1 MAKTAT
7 IDVHAHFFPPVYLE
21 ALKDAGLK
29 TLDGGIPV
37 PDWSPAR
44 ALALM
49 DEVGIA
55 GAVLS
60 VSSPH
65 VSFLQDQ
72 EAAALCRS
80 VNDYSAEVKR
90 RHPDRFG
97 AYAILP
103 LPDMAACLAE
113 MTRALDELQLD
124 GVALPTSVQGI
135 YLGDA
140 KLAPLLELLDERRVT
155 VFIHPTCPNCFE
167 AFGLELPGP
176 MIEFPFETTRTA
188 ASLLFSGALARH
200 PGINF
205 ILPHA
210 GGTLPFLAP
219 RISSVGAIPA
229 MGKRAVPRAEAM
241 QAFTRFFYD
250 TAASVTPQQ
259 IAALRVLAP
268 TSQILYG
275 SDFPFANEAVVRMA
289 EAAFTALDFTTD
301 EQVMVRRG
309 NATRLFASFAER
321 CCGATSLAGNSRQR

>member
-1 MAKTAT
+1 MAKTPT

-29 TLDGGIPV
+29 TLDGGISIP
-37 PDWSPAR
+37 PWTPAR
-44 ALALM
+44 ALASM

-65 VSFLQDQ
+65 VSFL
-72 EAAALCRS
+72 ENKAAATLCRS
-80 VNDYSAEVKR
+80 INDYSAEIKR
-90 RHPDRFG
+90 LHPDRFG

-103 LPDMAACLAE
+103 LPDMDASLAE
-113 MTRALDELQLD
+113 LGRALDELQLD
-124 GVALPTSVQGI
+124 GVALPTSVHGI

-140 KLAPLLELLDERRVT
+140 KLAPLLEMLGDRRVT
-155 VFIHPTCPNCFE
+155 VFIHPTCPCCFE

-188 ASLLFSGALARH
+188 ASLLYSGALARY

-229 MGKRAVPRAEAM
+229 MGQRAIPRAQAM
-241 QAFTRFFYD
+241 QAFTRFYYD
-250 TAASVTPQQ
+250 TAAAVTPQQ

-275 SDFPFANEAVVRMA
+275 SDFPFANEEVVRMA
-289 EAAFTALDFTTD
+289 EAAFAALDFTAD
-301 EQVMVRRG
+301 EQVMVRNG
-309 NATRLFASFAER
+309 NASRLFAGFASR
-321 CCGATSLAGNSRQR
+321 CCGDAAKPLAR